1 MTVCKI
7 ISYTSFR
14 RTVAMQQSN
23 GKPIMYASIFTARG
37 KRFELVIHSTPAISG
52 ESVQAQYY
60 YATRAEAKAAAKAIG
75 AKPWNY

>member
-1 MTVCKI
+1 
-7 ISYTSFR
+7 
-14 RTVAMQQSN
+14 
-23 GKPIMYASIFTARG
+23 MYASIFTARG

>member
-1 MTVCKI
+1 MITHMA
-7 ISYTSFR
+7 TSPCSR
-14 RTVAMQQSN
+14 VKAS
-23 GKPIMYASIFTARG
+23 IMYASIFTARG

-52 ESVQAQYY
+52 DSVQAQYY